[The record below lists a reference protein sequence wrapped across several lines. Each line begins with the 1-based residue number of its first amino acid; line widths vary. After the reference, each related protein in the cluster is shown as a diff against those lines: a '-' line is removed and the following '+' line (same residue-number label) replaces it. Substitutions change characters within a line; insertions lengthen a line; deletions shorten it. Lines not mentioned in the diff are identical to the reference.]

1 MPSYLD
7 LAVIVI
13 VLISG
18 FLALM
23 RGFTRE
29 VLAILSWVA
38 AAAAAYYFHPL
49 AMPYVKPYVPKENI
63 ALAVSAGV
71 VFLGALVVVSIFTVK
86 LSDVIL
92 DSKIGALDRTLGF
105 VFGAFRGLLLA
116 VVAFVFYNWLVP
128 ETGQPEWVKT
138 ARAKPVL
145 QSAGDALREYLPDD
159 VDSILAKIKA
169 KGSRGNEEQPPE
181 EPSDAEQAQPAP
193 AEPSPAEAEPEK
205 KSDLLNPPAANTTY
219 AVRLRFE
226 EVSAPHSGT
235 EANPC

>member
-7 LAVIVI
+7 LAVLVI

-38 AAAAAYYFHPL
+38 AAAAAYFFYPV

-63 ALAVSAGV
+63 ALAVSAGA
-71 VFLGALVVVSIFTVK
+71 VFLATLVVVSIFTVK

-92 DSKIGALDRTLGF
+92 NSKIGALDRTLGF

-128 ETGQPEWVKT
+128 EGNQPDWIKT
-138 ARAKPVL
+138 ARAKPIL
-145 QSAGDALREYLPDD
+145 QSAGDKLREYLPDD
-159 VDSILAKIKA
+159 IDTIVAKIKSK
-169 KGSRGNEEQPPE
+169 KGAPATEELPV
-181 EPSDAEQAQPAP
+181 EPSDAEAKPAP
-193 AEPSPAEAEPEK
+193 LKSTPVEATPEK
-205 KSDLLNPPAANTTY
+205 KS
-219 AVRLRFE
+219 
-226 EVSAPHSGT
+226 
-235 EANPC
+235 